1 MVSPTDLTVP
11 NVITFC
17 TYNSGFN
24 QAIVLVLLILAFIT
38 GIVYMLAQFMRRPEW
53 EAWVK
58 IQLYNIMISA
68 LLAGAAI
75 WFAGF
80 ACGISVWV
88 GGGLE
93 DPFTIADDY
102 LNDLFSNNIKAAISQ
117 LVIVQISSEYA
128 ASIYL
133 QIGSPSFGMGLAP
146 FPVYKA
152 ISNNAQLLM
161 NIAMPF
167 ASSLLAQKIGLEII
181 HASAFTVLLPVGIF
195 LRAFAVTRDA
205 GAFVIAMSIGLF
217 VVLPLTYVMDKMIV
231 EGPAGTL
238 PPAGQPTICVGMSR
252 GYDRALD
259 YEWWKQVYS
268 PTSGYPSLLNFFSR
282 ISIGNYGV
290 SPDTL
295 IAPAMQCLGYVI
307 PQAVFLPAMNLI
319 ITIAFIN
326 ALTKVISRGFGG

>member
-11 NVITFC
+11 NVITYC

-24 QAIVLVLLILAFIT
+24 QLIVLVLLILAFIT

-58 IQLYNIMISA
+58 IQLYNLVISA
-68 LLAGAAI
+68 LLAAGAI
-75 WFAGF
+75 WFASL

-93 DPFTIADDY
+93 DPFTIADNY
-102 LNDLFSNNIKAAISQ
+102 LNDLFSNNINEAIRQ
-117 LVIVQISSEYA
+117 LVIAQIASEYA
-128 ASIYL
+128 ASTYL
-133 QIGSPSFGMGLAP
+133 QIGSASFGMGFAP
-146 FPVYKA
+146 FPVYKV

-161 NIAMPF
+161 NLAMPF
-167 ASSLLAQKIGLEII
+167 ASSLLVQKIGLEMI

-231 EGPAGTL
+231 EGPTTGVPL
-238 PPAGQPTICVGMSR
+238 PAGQPTICVGMSK

-259 YEWWKQVYS
+259 FSPKAWWTRIYS
-268 PTSGYPSLLNFFSR
+268 DATHPSLIAFLDA
-282 ISIGNYGV
+282 IPLK
-290 SPDTL
+290 PDQL

-307 PQAVFLPAMNLI
+307 PQAVFLPALNLI
-319 ITIAFIN
+319 ITLAFIN
-326 ALTKVISRGFGG
+326 SLTKVISRGFSG